1 MSAPPPPDLRAR
13 ILEQAR
19 GAPSP
24 TIAVERSRSVLASA
38 LAALLVL
45 ALAYRFGLPPARSSQ
60 ALLAVALGGGLTALA
75 ASWVVASRGR
85 SMLGRPRSV
94 LVAVAVVVPVALLV
108 VATAV
113 TGLEGGV
120 VMTGGTLGRHL
131 TCVGL
136 TLAFALGPLLA
147 FAYVRRGSDPV
158 HPRALGA
165 ALGAAAGAWGG
176 AMIDVHCAL
185 TTVEHLAIGHALP
198 IALVSA
204 LGALL
209 GAKVLGVSARG

>member
-1 MSAPPPPDLRAR
+1 MSPRPPPDLRAR
-13 ILEQAR
+13 ILQEALR
-19 GAPSP
+19 APSP
-24 TIAVERSRSVLASA
+24 TIATERSRALLAAA
-38 LAALLVL
+38 LAAVSVLV
-45 ALAYRFGLPPARSSQ
+45 LAYRFGPTPTRASEV
-60 ALLAVALGGGLTALA
+60 LLAVAIGGGLTALA
-75 ASWVVASRGR
+75 ASWFAATRGR
-85 SMLGRPRSV
+85 SMLGRPRGA
-94 LVAVAVVVPVALLV
+94 LIAVALLAPLALLA

-120 VMTGGTLGRHL
+120 VMTGGTLGHHV

-136 TLAFALGPLLA
+136 TLAFALGPLVA
-147 FAYVRRGSDPV
+147 FGYVRRRSDPV

-185 TTVEHLAIGHALP
+185 TTVEHMALGHALP
-198 IALVSA
+198 IVLVSA

-209 GAKVLGVSARG
+209 GARVLGVRARE